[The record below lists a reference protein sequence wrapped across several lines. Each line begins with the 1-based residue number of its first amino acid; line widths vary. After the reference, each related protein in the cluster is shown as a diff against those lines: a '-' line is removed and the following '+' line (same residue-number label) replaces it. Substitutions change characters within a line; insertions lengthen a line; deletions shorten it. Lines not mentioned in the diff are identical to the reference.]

1 MNIILFSSL
10 EPMNDLPMKDHRA
23 RHIKKIL
30 HLGVGDTFQA
40 GVVNKSKGLATITK
54 MDEKGI
60 SFTYEVEDE
69 QASKLYPVTLI
80 VAQVRPISMRR
91 ILREAVSLG
100 VGSLILCTTDT
111 AEKSYAQANLYTSGE
126 YKSILL
132 DGAMQSGQSG
142 VSSVQ
147 FASSL
152 KEAIGLLP
160 PDAKRI
166 VLDNVWDGIP
176 LSMLQLEENQPAVL
190 AIGGE
195 RGFSD
200 RERTLFREHAFQFA
214 SLGKRILRTETA
226 CSAGIAILLGRMGL
240 L

>member
-1 MNIILFSSL
+1 
-10 EPMNDLPMKDHRA
+10 
-23 RHIKKIL
+23 
-30 HLGVGDTFQA
+30 
-40 GVVNKSKGLATITK
+40 
-54 MDEKGI
+54 
-60 SFTYEVEDE
+60 
-69 QASKLYPVTLI
+69 
-80 VAQVRPISMRR
+80 
-91 ILREAVSLG
+91 
-100 VGSLILCTTDT
+100 
-111 AEKSYAQANLYTSGE
+111 
-126 YKSILL
+126 
-132 DGAMQSGQSG
+132 
-142 VSSVQ
+142 VQ

-226 CSAGIAILLGRMGL
+226 CSAGVAILLGRMGL